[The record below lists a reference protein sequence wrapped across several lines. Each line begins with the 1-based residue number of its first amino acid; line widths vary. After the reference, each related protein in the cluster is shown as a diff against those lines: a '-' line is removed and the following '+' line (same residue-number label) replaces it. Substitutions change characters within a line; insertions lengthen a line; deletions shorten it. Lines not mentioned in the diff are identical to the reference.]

1 MARRNQIILWVLLCF
16 LVSCKSSSEN
26 TVNPPQSEVLL
37 ASFSTSQNNPKL
49 NETVVFK
56 DQSKG
61 NPTEW
66 LWDFG
71 DGTTSKE
78 QNPKKEYG
86 KSGDY
91 EISLKV
97 SKGSNVAYSTKTKIT
112 VKLEQMYSWIG
123 NWIHTDTKGSYTYAW
138 GNTPWQTEVVKDP
151 NLGKNLVMSITG
163 KNPVTGYIPAFSD
176 GSLVGEANIYDY
188 TVDEFFIAPSIKG
201 GSDVGGRS
209 KMTIQKLTQDSLVL
223 VSGDFRSYFILRY
236 GSPAPEFKN
245 SSITYRFKRK

>member
-1 MARRNQIILWVLLCF
+1 MIQKNQISLWVLVYF
-16 LVSCKSSSEN
+16 LVSCTSSGES
-26 TVNPPQSEVLL
+26 TVSPQSEALM
-37 ASFSTSQNNPKL
+37 ASFTVSQPNPKL

-61 NPTEW
+61 NPTAW

-71 DGTTSKE
+71 DRTTSKE
-78 QNPKKEYG
+78 QNPKKEYV

-91 EISLKV
+91 EITLKV
-97 SKGSNVAYSTKTKIT
+97 SKGTKVAYSAKTKIT

-123 NWIHTDTKGSYTYAW
+123 NWIHTDTKGTYTYAW

-163 KNPVTGYIPAFSD
+163 KNLVTGYIPAFSD
-176 GSLVGEANIYDY
+176 GSFVGEANIYDY
-188 TVDEFFIAPSIKG
+188 TIDEFFIVPSIKE
-201 GSDVGGRS
+201 GSGVGGRPQ
-209 KMTIQKLTQDSLVL
+209 MTIQKLTQDSLVL